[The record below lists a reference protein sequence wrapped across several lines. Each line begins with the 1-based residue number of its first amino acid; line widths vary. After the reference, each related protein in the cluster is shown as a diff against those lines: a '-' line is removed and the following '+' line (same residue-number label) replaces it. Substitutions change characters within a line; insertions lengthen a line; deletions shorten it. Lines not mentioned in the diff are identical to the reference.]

1 MEEDLLMLVNDELTA
16 LSSELESC
24 KLNKEGVEVAA
35 VIAGH
40 ISKVIFNNSKNE
52 ECKTKFTTVKSV
64 SSKFNYSNKLSRGIG
79 DSIHRPNTFLLKIVC
94 QLLYLL

>member
-1 MEEDLLMLVNDELTA
+1 MLVNAELNA

-24 KLNKEGVEVAA
+24 KLNKEGVEVTA

-40 ISKVIFNNSKNE
+40 ISTVIFNYSKNE
-52 ECKTKFTTVKSV
+52 ECKSKFTTVKSV

-79 DSIHRPNTFLLKIVC
+79 DPSIDLIHFF
-94 QLLYLL
+94 